1 MNYVIDNSKEKY
13 CTRSAKKI
21 NIIQENIK
29 VYWSLLKTFMND
41 KKMPVIPPLIHEN
54 NFVTFFKEKAEF
66 LNSFFAK
73 QCPLKNYSKSHSRLH
88 LLPDKR
94 LLNVRF

>member
-54 NFVTFFKEKAEF
+54 NFVTFFKEKAEY

-73 QCPLKNYSKSHSRLH
+73 ECPLKIYSKSHSRIH

-94 LLNVRF
+94 LILEY